1 MIIEQTLSVY
11 FDSTNGRRNP
21 CREISTSISA
31 IARVK
36 TLAFLIISTKIIG
49 RFSNLSKARK
59 DSGKASF
66 SLDTRSNLISN
77 VWQNHETNHAFLPKF
92 FWHSSRAFQ
101 NIQQC
106 SLRLFFCFFFFLF
119 FLVLY
124 IVKRDP
130 TTTSCH
136 DKDGS
141 LISLF
146 KTVFSLYYALPDL
159 PSTKQK
165 QKKFFRVVWRKCIV
179 IIVYYGCFRLRE

>member
-77 VWQNHETNHAFLPKF
+77 VWQNHETNHAFLSKF
-92 FWHSSRAFQ
+92 FSHSSRAFQ

-106 SLRLFFCFFFFLF
+106 SLRLFFLF
-119 FLVLY
+119 FLLFFLILY

-141 LISLF
+141 LIPLF
-146 KTVFSLYYALPDL
+146 KIVFSL
-159 PSTKQK
+159 
-165 QKKFFRVVWRKCIV
+165 
-179 IIVYYGCFRLRE
+179 